1 MRGKIMEIN
10 SRFVG
15 TRFKPLETRI
25 TWRQTT
31 NYAAAINDNNPYYLD
46 DTRPE
51 GIVAPPMFCVATTW
65 PMREHML
72 QSLEACGFPMQ
83 SFSTLLH
90 YTEHL
95 QIHRL
100 IRPDDQLTIY
110 GHLAAILPH
119 KSGSLVISRYDAYDQ
134 AEEIVFT
141 EHGGALLQGIRC
153 IDEGSGIEQLPIVP
167 ASVVHDS
174 PLWET
179 TIPIA
184 RTAPFIY
191 DGCTNICYPIHT
203 SVKTALLYGLPD
215 VIYQGTAT
223 LAHGVREIVN
233 RELDGA
239 PDRIKCISCRF
250 TGIVIPGSIIHVQLL
265 GRASSN
271 NQLYLHFTVSNA
283 DGKKAVRNGI
293 VIISV

>member
-1 MRGKIMEIN
+1 MEID

-15 TRFKPLETRI
+15 TRFKPLETQI

-31 NYAAAINDNNPYYLD
+31 NYAAAVNDNNPYYLD
-46 DTRPE
+46 DTRAG
-51 GIVAPPMFCVATTW
+51 GIAAPPMFSVAVTW

-72 QSLEACGFPMQ
+72 EALEASGFPIQ
-83 SFSTLLH
+83 IFSTTVH

-100 IRPDDQLTIY
+100 IRPGDHLTIH

-134 AEEIVFT
+134 TEKIVFT
-141 EHGGALLQGIRC
+141 EHGGALLRGIRC
-153 IDEGSGIEQLPIVP
+153 TDKGAGIEELPIVP
-167 ASVVHDS
+167 APPLHNS
-174 PLWET
+174 PLWKT
-179 TIPIA
+179 TIPIE

-203 SVKTALLYGLPD
+203 SVKTAVLYGLSD
-215 VIYQGTAT
+215 IIYQGTAT

-239 PDRIKCISCRF
+239 PDRIKCIACRF
-250 TGIVIPGSIIHVQLL
+250 SGIVIPGSIIHVQLL
-265 GRASSN
+265 ERASSD
-271 NQLYLHFTVSNA
+271 NQLCLHFTVLNA
-283 DGKKAVRNGI
+283 EGKKAISNGV
-293 VIISV
+293 VIISK